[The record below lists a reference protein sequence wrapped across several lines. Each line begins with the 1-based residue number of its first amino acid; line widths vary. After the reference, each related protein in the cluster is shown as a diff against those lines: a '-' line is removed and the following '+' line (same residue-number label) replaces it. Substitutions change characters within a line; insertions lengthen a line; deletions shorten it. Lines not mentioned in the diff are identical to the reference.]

1 MRLRHIEI
9 FNAVMLTGSVSGAA
23 RLLHITQPAVSRT
36 LQHAELQLGFA
47 LFERSGGRLVPTAE
61 ARALAPLVDRLFEDL
76 EAVRRLAGSLRAG
89 QGEQELRVL
98 TVLAMGQD
106 AFPRAVAAFRARH
119 PDVVLHHQALHSP
132 QIVESLALLEAD
144 VGFVFGPCSHPALA
158 QVPLHELPV
167 LAVVPRGLLTPAQVQ
182 AGTLPRELLRGLP
195 VVALDARDPAG
206 RSIDAAL
213 GEGDEA
219 IRPVMVVQTHHVA
232 LALAHQGVG
241 VALVDACT
249 AASADRSRTHVLP
262 LAPGIPLTVS
272 LVHAHTRPLS
282 QVARAFARC
291 MEQVLRETRV

>member
-47 LFERSGGRLVPTAE
+47 LFERAGGRLVPTAE
-61 ARALAPLVDRLFEDL
+61 ARALFPLVERLFDDL
-76 EAVRRLAGSLRAG
+76 DAVRRLAGSLRAG
-89 QGEQELRVL
+89 RGEHELRVL

-106 AFPRAVAAFRARH
+106 TFPRAVAAFRARH
-119 PDVVLHHQALHSP
+119 PEVILHHQALHSP

-144 VGFVFGPCSHPALA
+144 LGVVFGPCGHPALV
-158 QVPLHELPV
+158 QVPLHEVPV
-167 LAVVPRGLLTPAQVQ
+167 LAVVPHALLSPGQVQ
-182 AGTLPRELLRGLP
+182 GGCLPREALQALP
-195 VVALDARDPAG
+195 VIGLDARDPAG

-213 GEGDEA
+213 GEGTEA

-232 LALAHQGVG
+232 LALANQGLG

-249 AASADRSRTHVLP
+249 AASADRTRTHVLP
-262 LAPGIPLTVS
+262 LAPGIPLQVS
-272 LVHAHTRPLS
+272 LVHAQTRPLS
-282 QVARAFARC
+282 QVARAFVRC
-291 MEQVLRETRV
+291 MQQVLQAT